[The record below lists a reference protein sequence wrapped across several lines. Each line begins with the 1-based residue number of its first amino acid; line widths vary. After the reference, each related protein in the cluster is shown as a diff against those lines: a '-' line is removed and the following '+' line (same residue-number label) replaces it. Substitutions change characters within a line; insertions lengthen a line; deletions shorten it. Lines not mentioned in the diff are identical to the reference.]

1 MNQHPTTPESSF
13 RALTR
18 ELPPLPIDE
27 PPTLDARMQ
36 RRTASVGAPSRPV
49 LGLPLARL
57 IPQDVHSIMDYANG
71 LMVAS
76 CMMTTDDRNARLAS
90 VVLASSVIGVSAV
103 TDYRLSLAK
112 VIPIE
117 AHEVIDHGWG
127 LAAIVAPFALG
138 YWKRAPHVALM
149 HVVAGVG
156 TIVSS
161 LITDYRAF
169 SRRTSRRSKRTAR

>member
-1 MNQHPTTPESSF
+1 MNPHPRTPASSF
-13 RALTR
+13 RALTSD
-18 ELPPLPIDE
+18 LPPLETEVSAPMEDRIG
-27 PPTLDARMQ
+27 LIQ
-36 RRTASVGAPSRPV
+36 SVGMPSRPI

-76 CMMTTDDRNARLAS
+76 CMMMTDDRNAKFAS
-90 VVLASSVIGVSAV
+90 MALASSVVGVSAM
-103 TDYRLSLAK
+103 TDYRLSAAK
-112 VIPIE
+112 LIPIE
-117 AHEVIDHGWG
+117 GHEVIDHAWG
-127 LAAIVAPFALG
+127 LACIAAPFALG

-156 TIVSS
+156 TIISS

-169 SRRTSRRSKRTAR
+169 SRRTRSKAAAR